1 MLDFYINEKSNK
13 LDTTIEDEMNK
24 YIFHYKIEN
33 NINKLLL
40 EQDVN
45 KEFNAIN
52 KKKLMNI
59 ISQLKDYNFTIKN
72 IL

>member
-1 MLDFYINEKSNK
+1 
-13 LDTTIEDEMNK
+13 MNK